1 MNFMAQ
7 RKDNKKVIKNI
18 PESIIG
24 PGKLFKKSY
33 ETIIHNKKKLTGL
46 LLVYAVLYFIFVMGF
61 SLTSSMGSAVN
72 TGASKINQASIA
84 LSYAVSNMYNGN
96 SQSDAVVLTQLL
108 LFLVS
113 VMATIWL
120 LRKLDEGK
128 DIKVLDAFYEG
139 TAHFIPTLVVATV
152 LVLSLIPALI
162 AGAFLSVALKSSGS
176 SMETTVVFLLSILA
190 LFFGLLLFTMLWPA
204 FYISATTRVRP
215 MKAFKQ
221 SIALTKLR
229 RTKILVRITLLF
241 AGLALLFFGTLY
253 LFAMISTSFIPYV
266 LFILVF
272 IIFLFSQVYLYKLY
286 GSLE

>member
-1 MNFMAQ
+1 MAQ
-7 RKDNKKVIKNI
+7 KKRSEKVVKNI

-24 PGKLFKKSY
+24 PRKLFKKSY
-33 ETIIHNKKKLTGL
+33 ETIIHNKKKLAGIL
-46 LLVYAVLYFIFVMGF
+46 LIYAVLYFIFVMGF
-61 SLTSSMGSAVN
+61 SLTSSMGNAVN
-72 TGASKINQASIA
+72 TGASKISQASTT

-108 LFLVS
+108 LFLVA

-128 DIKVLDAFYEG
+128 DVKVLDAFYEG

-176 SMETTVVFLLSILA
+176 SMETTIVFLLSVLA

-229 RTKILVRITLLF
+229 RTKILGRITLLF
-241 AGLALLFFGTLY
+241 IVLLVLFFVVLY
-253 LFAMISTSFIPYV
+253 FFAMISTGFIPYV